1 MGFFIWWSLSAVLS
15 ALVIVIDMHRL
26 GASRVGLGASSWVVA
41 SVALGPL
48 AVLAYLFKRPAA
60 RRQLVEAVWRLI
72 GDDSHP
78 VSMRRARLDALHRN
92 WGLRRPES
100 CNRGTALHTWRL
112 VDVTPPVRCGIGCH

>member
-1 MGFFIWWSLSAVLS
+1 MGFFMWWSLSAVLS
-15 ALVIVIDMHRL
+15 ALVIIIDMRRL
-26 GASRVGLGASSWVVA
+26 GASRVGLGASSWVAA

-78 VSMRRARLDALHRN
+78 VSMRRARLDALRRS
-92 WGLRRPES
+92 GIVGPTIYKTCLRELGQDLNV
-100 CNRGTALHTWRL
+100 NRSKEEQGK
-112 VDVTPPVRCGIGCH
+112 

>member
-1 MGFFIWWSLSAVLS
+1 MWWSLSAVLS
-15 ALVIVIDMHRL
+15 ALVIVIDMRRL
-26 GASRVGLGASSWVVA
+26 GASRVGLGGGFWVAA

-78 VSMRRARLDALHRN
+78 VSMRLARLDALHRS
-92 WGLRRPES
+92 GIVGPAIYRTCLRELRQGMNVNSSKEEQ
-100 CNRGTALHTWRL
+100 GK
-112 VDVTPPVRCGIGCH
+112 